1 MTQTAPDPAANTA
14 DNALERVAQ
23 GDTPVLDTV
32 FAMHLDALERSGL
45 DERTYVLTRLAAL
58 VALDAPPVSYG
69 LTFGAAADAGVTME
83 DAQSVLVAIA
93 PLVGTVRITA
103 AAGNVVRA
111 IVGAAALA
119 ESEVPEPR
127 MA

>member
-1 MTQTAPDPAANTA
+1 MTDTAQNTA
-14 DNALERVAQ
+14 DNALDRVAQ

-45 DERTYVLTRLAAL
+45 DARTYVLTRLAAL
-58 VALDAPPVSYG
+58 VAMDAPPVSYAI
-69 LTFGAAADAGVTME
+69 TIGAAADADVTLE

-93 PLVGTVRITA
+93 PIVGTARITA

-111 IVGAAALA
+111 VVGAAALA
-119 ESEVPEPR
+119 DSVPEPR
-127 MA
+127 SS

>member
-1 MTQTAPDPAANTA
+1 MTQTAPNTA
-14 DNALERVAQ
+14 DNALDRVAQ

-45 DERTYVLTRLAAL
+45 DARTYVLTRLAAL
-58 VALDAPPVSYG
+58 VAMDAPPVSYG
-69 LTFGAAADAGVTME
+69 VTISAAADAGVTLE
-83 DAQSVLVAIA
+83 DAQSVLIAIA
-93 PLVGTVRITA
+93 PLVGTARVMS

-119 ESEVPEPR
+119 EAVPEQRTP
-127 MA
+127 

>member
-1 MTQTAPDPAANTA
+1 MTDTVQNTA
-14 DNALERVAQ
+14 NNALDLAAQ

-45 DERTYVLTRLAAL
+45 DARTYVLTRLAAL
-58 VALDAPPVSYG
+58 VALDGPPVSYAI
-69 LTFGAAADAGVTME
+69 TIGAASDAGVTLE

-93 PLVGTVRITA
+93 PLVGTARITA

-111 IVGAAALA
+111 IAGAAALA
-119 ESEVPEPR
+119 ESVVPEPR
-127 MA
+127 TP